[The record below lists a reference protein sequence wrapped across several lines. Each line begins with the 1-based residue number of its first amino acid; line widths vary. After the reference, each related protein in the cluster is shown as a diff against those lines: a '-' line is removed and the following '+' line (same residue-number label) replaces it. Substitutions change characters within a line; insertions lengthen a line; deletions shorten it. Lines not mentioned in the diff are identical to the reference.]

1 MKDYAR
7 IAHPLLRLLRDG
19 KNYNFDESCK
29 QAFYELKERLTKP
42 AVLALYNSQN
52 ETELHTDAS
61 KVGFG
66 AVLLQRQV
74 DGKFHPVFFF
84 SKATTASESRMH
96 SFELE
101 TLAIIYALQRFDIYL
116 RGIPFK
122 IVTDCN
128 ALALT
133 LNKKD
138 ISPKIAQKICV

>member
-1 MKDYAR
+1 M
-7 IAHPLLRLLRDG
+7 
-19 KNYNFDESCK
+19 
-29 QAFYELKERLTKP
+29 
-42 AVLALYNSQN
+42 ALYNPRN

-61 KVGFG
+61 RVGFG
-66 AVLLQRQV
+66 AVLLQKQG

-84 SKATTASESRMH
+84 SKATTATESRMH

-101 TLAIIYALQRFDIYL
+101 ALAIIHALNRFDIYL

-133 LNKKD
+133 LNRKD
-138 ISPKIAQKICV
+138 ISPKIARWTLQME